1 MACAVAALL
10 FSPILLSRL
19 AAFTDEMD
27 QKERLHHRRERVYN
41 NIQQPNRI
49 KIRTT

>member
-1 MACAVAALL
+1 
-10 FSPILLSRL
+10 
-19 AAFTDEMD
+19 MD
-27 QKERLHHRRERVYN
+27 QKERLHHRRARVYN